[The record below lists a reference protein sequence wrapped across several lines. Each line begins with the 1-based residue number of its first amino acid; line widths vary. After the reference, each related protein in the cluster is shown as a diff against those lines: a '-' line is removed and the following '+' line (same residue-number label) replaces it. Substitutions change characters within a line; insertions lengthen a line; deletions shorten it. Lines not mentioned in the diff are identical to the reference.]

1 LFSKGGVGPTHDD
14 VTIKGVAQ
22 ALERNLVFHEEMAD
36 LLREK
41 MNSPDDNKG
50 QLDDLTPAQLKMA
63 TLPTNSKLRYLSKDD
78 WPVLQCRNV
87 FILPGV
93 PEFFSKKIEHV
104 ATYLSSQL
112 ERSVA
117 YKVVLSADEASIV
130 DVLNEAVERHP
141 KVSFGSYPFVS
152 HPEFKTVLTLEGN
165 MVDPPSNTTTYIPD
179 NRGSRNS
186 VLFDRDAVILP
197 KNVRDR
203 NVRLA
208 LDELLR
214 KLPNGSILRVENE
227 DLNPFS

>member
-1 LFSKGGVGPTHDD
+1 LRSEGGVGPTHDD

-22 ALERNLVFHEEMAD
+22 ALERDLVFHEEMAD
-36 LLREK
+36 LLRKK
-41 MNSPDDNKG
+41 MNSPDDVDSG
-50 QLDDLTPAQLKMA
+50 LDNLTAAQVKMA
-63 TLPTNSKLRYLSKDD
+63 TLPTNAKLRYLSKDD

-93 PEFFSKKIEHV
+93 PEFFSKKIEYV
-104 ATYLSSQL
+104 AAYLSSQL

-117 YKVVLSADEASIV
+117 YKVVLSVDEASV
-130 DVLNEAVERHP
+130 VEVLNEAVQRHP

-165 MVDPPSNTTTYIPD
+165 MVDPPSTASHVPD
-179 NRGSRNS
+179 NYGSRNS

-208 LDELLR
+208 LDDLLR

-227 DLNPFS
+227 DLNPFI